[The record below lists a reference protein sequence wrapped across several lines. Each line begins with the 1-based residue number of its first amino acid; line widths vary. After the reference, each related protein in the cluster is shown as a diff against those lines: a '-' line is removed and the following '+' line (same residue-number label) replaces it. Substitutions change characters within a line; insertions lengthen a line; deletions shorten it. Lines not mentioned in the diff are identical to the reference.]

1 MQHFYN
7 VSSTLIRQ
15 QPSDQTHVFFLN
27 HFLRWSSYFWLLQ
40 PQLPCLRDYLADSY
54 LSIHPSIHLSIYLA
68 CLSNCVSSYRPI
80 YLSIYQSINLSIYL
94 SLSTG
99 PPNRGGRRHQGA
111 SPFYYQRVA
120 ILCDCEFFRLVTVA
134 QNAVPDQITQ
144 PLPSSAHKKTVE
156 THKRNQPLPSDVHK
170 ILGDH
175 DTNSGYVA
183 AGSAPQ
189 PNFCIYQSHVSK
201 RGFIKMGTPKI
212 E

>member
-54 LSIHPSIHLSIYLA
+54 LSIYLSIHPSIHLSIYLA

-94 SLSTG
+94 SLSLSLSLQD

-111 SPFYYQRVA
+111 SPFYTIYIYMCNIMQL
-120 ILCDCEFFRLVTVA
+120 LC
-134 QNAVPDQITQ
+134 NYITY
-144 PLPSSAHKKTVE
+144 
-156 THKRNQPLPSDVHK
+156 
-170 ILGDH
+170 I
-175 DTNSGYVA
+175 
-183 AGSAPQ
+183 
-189 PNFCIYQSHVSK
+189 
-201 RGFIKMGTPKI
+201 
-212 E
+212 